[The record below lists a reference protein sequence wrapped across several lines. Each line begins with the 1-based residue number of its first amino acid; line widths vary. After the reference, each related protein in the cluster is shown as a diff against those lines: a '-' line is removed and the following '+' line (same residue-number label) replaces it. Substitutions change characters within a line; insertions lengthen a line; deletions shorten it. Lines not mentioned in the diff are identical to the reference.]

1 MTSETTATINEI
13 IRKRKITAGVPQQ
26 IAENLKSLELNVVQ
40 LKDLQQVFQAL
51 PELSSS
57 ATQKLNQLNLQ
68 ELSDRIAKER
78 ETWEILWQRLNRE
91 TINIGV
97 IGLARQGKSTFL
109 QKVAGL
115 TNDEIPSSDRM
126 PCTSVQSNIYHIE
139 ERTQAKV
146 HFHSEESFLKQV
158 IEPYFDE
165 LGFSPSP
172 KSLTEF
178 RNLSLSQP
186 INPRHP
192 ARAEAVYNHLK
203 DDYHAHIGIYGGELK
218 AEKRFIEVPKE
229 KIKEYV
235 SQDYD
240 EKGNP
245 QFFNHLAVEKVEI
258 HCPFPEMKVKKIGLV
273 DMPGLGD
280 TRLGDAKRMIKALGQ
295 DIDYI
300 LFIRRPDKKGD
311 HWGNRDVDLYD
322 EASQALK
329 DKLPLQEWSFLLLNQ
344 DGENERQC
352 NDLEN
357 TRINKGIH
365 VKKCL
370 RGNCIDQVSANEILK
385 EVLNELAENMDRL
398 DQQYM
403 SAAFKG
409 LADFQDFS
417 YQGLQEIRQV
427 VEDLGNIDA
436 AYFKLK
442 DVFLEQLY
450 KEIEDFREKSRQAF
464 KQPNG
469 EFKSQVDTA
478 INRCKQEVNIP
489 DSNSIVISAKN
500 RGIDGAYFDAIQE
513 MRADLLQQFH
523 SVEAGLKQ
531 SLHNTKSSLAEI
543 FIQMGLGRAVDQEDS
558 EFLEALAESLAKN
571 NELKN
576 LAMGFNFIVSF
587 EIMYKGFIQSQ
598 VWEKLSEVLPPDPM
612 TPVKTPDPVTT
623 VLTALQQRR
632 GKAIE
637 ECQKVL
643 NTLGES
649 VNRVQISM
657 IEEFSDHITRA
668 RGVKREWDIFL
679 NKNRGQIWVQL
690 QGLEEQKELQKQWL
704 KAVDDA
710 ISNAQRLSS

>member
-1 MTSETTATINEI
+1 MTSEIIATINEI
-13 IRKRKITAGVPQQ
+13 IRKRKITAGVPHR
-26 IAENLKSLELNVVQ
+26 IAENLKSLEINVVQ
-40 LKDLQQVFQAL
+40 LKDLQQVFHTL

-57 ATQKLNQLNLQ
+57 TIQKLNLQ
-68 ELSDRIAKER
+68 ELSDRVAQER
-78 ETWEILWQRLNRE
+78 ETWETLWQRLNRE

-126 PCTSVQSNIYHIE
+126 PCTSVQSNIYHTDE
-139 ERTQAKV
+139 GTQAKV

-158 IEPYFDE
+158 IKPYFDE
-165 LGFSPSP
+165 LGFPQSPR
-172 KSLTEF
+172 SLTEF

-186 INPRHP
+186 TNPRHP
-192 ARAEAVYNHLK
+192 AKAEAVYNHLK
-203 DDYHAHIGIYGGELK
+203 DDYHAHIGIYGEELK
-218 AEKRFIEVPKE
+218 AEKRFIEVSKE

-240 EKGNP
+240 AIGNP

-258 HCPFPEMKVKKIGLV
+258 HSPFPEVGVKKIGLV

-295 DIDYI
+295 DVDFI
-300 LFIRRPDKKGD
+300 LFIRRPDKRGD
-311 HWGNRDVDLYD
+311 LWGIKDVELYD
-322 EASQALK
+322 EAAQALK
-329 DKLPLQEWSFLLLNQ
+329 DKLPLQEWSFMLLNQ

-370 RGNCIDQVSANEILK
+370 RGNCVDQLSANKILR
-385 EVLNELAENMDRL
+385 EVLNELVENMDRL

-409 LADFQDFS
+409 LADFQDFA
-417 YQGLQEIRQV
+417 YQELERIRQV
-427 VEDLGNIDA
+427 VENLGNINA
-436 AYFKLK
+436 AYLKLK
-442 DVFLEQLY
+442 DIFLKHLY
-450 KEIEDFREKSRQAF
+450 KEIEDFREKSRQEF
-464 KQPNG
+464 RQPNG
-469 EFKSQVDTA
+469 EFKSQVDAA

-489 DSNSIVISAKN
+489 DSDSIVISAKN
-500 RGIDGAYFDAIQE
+500 RGIDSVYFDAIQE

-531 SLHNTKSSLAEI
+531 SLYKTKSNLADI
-543 FIQMGLGRAVDQEDS
+543 FIQIGLGGIIDQEGS
-558 EFLEALAESLAKN
+558 GFLETLAESLVKY

-598 VWEKLSEVLPPDPM
+598 IWQKLSEVLPPDPM
-612 TPVKTPDPVTT
+612 TPVKTPDSVTT
-623 VLTALQQRR
+623 VLTALQGQRET
-632 GKAIE
+632 AIQG
-637 ECQKVL
+637 CQQVL

-649 VNRVQISM
+649 INRVQTSM

-668 RGVKREWDIFL
+668 KGVKQEWDIFL
-679 NKNRGQIWVQL
+679 NKNRGQIWTQL
-690 QGLEEQKELQKQWL
+690 QELEEQEELQKQWL
-704 KAVDDA
+704 KAVDEA
-710 ISNAQRLSS
+710 ISTAQRLSS